1 MIRAFPF
8 AFALAAIPPA
18 LGADPMPARF
28 PFEEVSI
35 EKLQADMAKGRTSS
49 VALVKAYRQRI
60 AAIDAKGPKLR
71 SVIELNPDA
80 PRIAAQ
86 LDKERKAGKVRG
98 PLHGIPI
105 LLKDNLDTGDRM
117 MTTAGSL
124 ALAGAPAPKDAFVV
138 ARLREAGA
146 VILGKT
152 NLSEWANIRSP
163 KSSSGWSARGG
174 QTRNPYV
181 LDRSPCGSSSGTG
194 TAIAASLA
202 AVGVGTETDG
212 SIVCPSSVAGLVG
225 VKPTIGLVS
234 RTGIIPISISQ
245 DSAGPM
251 ARTVTDAAIL
261 LGAMTAADPDDAAM
275 AVSGRR
281 TEADYRRA
289 LDKDALRG
297 ARIGVLRKGVIGY
310 SPQADALFEKAL
322 LDLKRLGAQLVDP
335 ADPPEPLSVGQEE
348 LELLLTELK
357 DGLARYLA
365 GRPEAG
371 VRTLADVIAF
381 NERNAAKE
389 MPHFGQEFFTMA
401 QATGPVT
408 DAAFAEKAARIRR
421 LAREHLDG
429 ALAAH
434 RLDALVAPTGAPAWP
449 VDHVNGDH
457 HLGGSSRAPAV
468 AGYPNVTVP
477 MGDVRGLPVGISFL
491 GTAWSEPRLLGLA
504 FAYEQGTRHRKPP
517 RFLPTLP

>member
-1 MIRAFPF
+1 MTRAALL
-8 AFALAAIPPA
+8 AFALAATPPA
-18 LGADPMPARF
+18 LGADKMPTRF
-28 PFEEVSI
+28 PFEEASL
-35 EKLQADMAKGRTSS
+35 EKLQADLAKGRTSS
-49 VALVKAYRQRI
+49 VTLVKAYRQRI
-60 AAIDAKGPKLR
+60 AAIDAKGPRLR

-80 PRIAAQ
+80 LKIAAQ
-86 LDKERKAGKVRG
+86 LDRERKAGKVRG

-163 KSSSGWSARGG
+163 MSSSGWSARGG

-194 TAIAASLA
+194 SAIAASLA

-251 ARTVTDAAIL
+251 ARTVADAAIL
-261 LGAMTAADPDDAAM
+261 LGAMTAVDPEDAAM
-275 AVSGRR
+275 AAAGRR
-281 TEADYRRA
+281 AEADYRRT
-289 LDKDALRG
+289 LDKDALKG
-297 ARIGVLRKGVIGY
+297 ARIGVLRTGVTGY
-310 SPQADALFEKAL
+310 SPPTDALFEKAL
-322 LDLKRLGAQLVDP
+322 LDLKRLGAQVVDP
-335 ADPPEPLSVGQEE
+335 ADPAEPLSVGQEE

-365 GRPEAG
+365 NRPGVA

-389 MPHFGQEFFTMA
+389 MPHFGQEFFVMA
-401 QATGPVT
+401 QASGPVT
-408 DAAFAEKAARIRR
+408 DAAFAGKAARIRN

-429 ALAAH
+429 TLAAN
-434 RLDALVAPTGAPAWP
+434 RLDALVAPTGGPAWP

-457 HLGGSSRAPAV
+457 HLGGSSRAAAV
-468 AGYPNVTVP
+468 AGYPNVTVS
-477 MGDVRGLPVGISFL
+477 MGEVRGLPVGISFL

>member
-1 MIRAFPF
+1 MIRPLLACLAFL
-8 AFALAAIPPA
+8 ALPAMAAK
-18 LGADPMPARF
+18 F
-28 PFEEVSI
+28 PLEEVPI
-35 EKLQADMAKGRTSS
+35 EKLQADLAKGRTTS

-60 AAIDAKGPKLR
+60 AAVDAKGPKLR

-80 PRIAAQ
+80 LKIAAR
-86 LDKERKAGKVRG
+86 LDRERKAGKVRG

-124 ALAGAPAPKDAFVV
+124 ALAGAPAPADAFVV

-174 QTRNPYV
+174 QTRNPYI

-202 AVGVGTETDG
+202 AAGVGTETDG
-212 SIVCPSSVAGLVG
+212 SIVCPSGVAGLVG

-234 RTGIIPISISQ
+234 RSGIVPISFSQ

-251 ARTVTDAAIL
+251 ARTVADAAIL
-261 LGAMTAADPDDAAM
+261 LGAMTALDPADAAM
-275 AVSGRR
+275 AAPGRR
-281 TEADYRRA
+281 AEPDYRRS
-289 LDKDALRG
+289 LDRDALQG
-297 ARIGVLRKGVIGY
+297 ARIGVLRQGVTGY
-310 SPQADALFEKAL
+310 SPPTDALFERAIA
-322 LDLKRLGAQLVDP
+322 DLKRLGAEIVDP
-335 ADPPEPLSVGQEE
+335 ADPPEPLSVGQDE
-348 LELLLTELK
+348 LEVLLTELK

-365 GRPEAG
+365 TRPG
-371 VRTLADVIAF
+371 VPVRTLADVIAF
-381 NERNAAKE
+381 NEANAAKE
-389 MPHFGQEFFTMA
+389 MPYFGQEFLALA
-401 QATGPVT
+401 QGLGPVT

-429 ALAAH
+429 ALAKH
-434 RLDALVAPTGAPAWP
+434 RLVALVAPTGGPAWP
-449 VDHVNGDH
+449 VDPVNGDH
-457 HLGGSSRAPAV
+457 HLGSSSRPAAV
-468 AGYPNVTVP
+468 AGYPNVTVT
-477 MGDVRGLPVGISFL
+477 MGDVRGLPVGLSFL
-491 GTAWSEPRLLGLA
+491 GTAWSEARLLALA
-504 FAYEQGTRHRKPP
+504 YAYEQGTRHRRPP